1 MSFTIVNLPSTN
13 SFVSIDTRTGPNKVI
28 MLPAASTV
36 TGRLFTIK
44 DQYGGAALSTYT
56 LSTIGMDK
64 IDGRNW
70 IYTFSNA
77 FGAISFL
84 SDGRVGWRVVGL
96 YDGTSTA
103 IAPLISTERFPLVQT
118 SGLIVKL
125 DGASYS
131 AGGSTWT
138 SSVNSSVWSMSGTT
152 YDAATQAVVFSSS
165 YAYTSS
171 VTSFNATVHSVVMYY
186 YRNGNSPNAA
196 GWGGYTA
203 GACLYQINRSGSSAD
218 NEIVVYEP
226 AMWDYSSGVGGLA
239 LAFNAN
245 TSLAGTTGWKMR
257 AYVKNGATGTF
268 YLNGSAD
275 GTSTG
280 SVTASIGN
288 GDFAIGR
295 DYRDGIAF
303 LNAKVALFAMWN
315 VALSS
320 TDITNIHNACKDQ
333 FGL

>member
-1 MSFTIVNLPSTN
+1 MSFTIVNLPSTT

-36 TGRLFTIK
+36 TGRFFTIK
-44 DQYGGAALSTYT
+44 DQFGGAALSTYM

-70 IYTFSNA
+70 LYTFSSA
-77 FGAISFL
+77 YGAISFL
-84 SDGRVGWRVVGL
+84 SDGRVGWRVTGI
-96 YDGTSTA
+96 YDGSSTA
-103 IAPLISTERFPLVQT
+103 IPSPAERFPLVQT

-138 SSVNSSVWSMSGTT
+138 SSVNSSVWSMSGTS
-152 YDAATQAVVFSSS
+152 YDSGTQAVVFSSS
-165 YAYTSS
+165 YAYTAS

-186 YRNGNSPNAA
+186 YRNGDSSNPA
-196 GWGGYTA
+196 GWGGYTS

-218 NEIVVYEP
+218 NEIAVYEP
-226 AMWDYSSGVGGLA
+226 SMWDYSSGVGGLA
-239 LAFNAN
+239 NAFNAN

-275 GTSTG
+275 GTATG

-288 GDFAIGR
+288 SAFAIGR
-295 DYRDGIAF
+295 DYRDNVGF

-320 TDITNIHNACKDQ
+320 TDITNIHNACKGQ

>member
-1 MSFTIVNLPSTN
+1 MSFTIVNLPSTT

-36 TGRLFTIK
+36 TGRFYTIK

-56 LSTIGMDK
+56 LSTVGMDK

-70 IYTFSNA
+70 LYTFSNA

-103 IAPLISTERFPLVQT
+103 IPPTVPTERFPLVQT

-138 SSVNSSVWSMSGTT
+138 SSVNSSVWSMGGTS
-152 YDAATQAVVFSSS
+152 YDAGTQSVVFSSS

-171 VTSFNATVHSVVMYY
+171 VTSFNSTVHSVVMYY
-186 YRNGNSPNAA
+186 YRNGDSPNPG
-196 GWGGYTA
+196 GWSGYTS
-203 GACLYQINRSGSSAD
+203 GAALYQINRSGGSAN

-226 AMWDYSSGVGGLA
+226 SVWDYSNGLA

-245 TSLAGTTGWKMR
+245 TSLSGTTGWKMR
-257 AYVKNGATGTF
+257 GFVKNGATGTF
-268 YLNGSAD
+268 YLNGVAD
-275 GTSTG
+275 GTST
-280 SVTASIGN
+280 ASFAATIGN

-295 DYRDGIAF
+295 DYRDGYAF

-320 TDITNIHNACKDQ
+320 TDITNIHNACKAQ